1 MIVLNQYDEVLVGR
15 RKSRSGNGKYQ
26 FPGGWLE
33 YCETFAACAVG
44 ELEEEAGIVA
54 KEEDVKLVHMLNVYD
69 KKQRY
74 HTVDLYMLY
83 QVKKEEVNPVNMEPE
98 SSHGWEWMKWDTFTN
113 LARELHFLPNLVF
126 FDCGFSD
133 LNKIKAF
140 T

>member
-1 MIVLNQYDEVLVGR
+1 M
-15 RKSRSGNGKYQ
+15 
-26 FPGGWLE
+26 
-33 YCETFAACAVG
+33 CAVG

-54 KEEDVKLVHMLNVYD
+54 KEEDIKLVHMLNVFD

-113 LARELHFLPNLVF
+113 LERELHFLPNLVF

-140 T
+140 A